1 MRRLR
6 AVCGVWVLSAA
17 LVSVCAGQEAASRK
31 ELTVERIYSQPSLT
45 GRPTRGLAWRPDG
58 GAVSFFE
65 MAGTGKETKTE
76 LWLMDAA
83 TGERRVLVSA
93 EKLESVLPAE
103 KGRTTQ
109 ATGAARRP
117 AAEYQWAADGAG
129 LLFVGAKALAWLD
142 LKTQAA
148 RVLVSGKEA
157 ISDAKISPD
166 GRYTSFVREH
176 NLWLVSIADG
186 KERALT
192 KGGTEEI
199 RKGEL
204 DWVYPEELEI
214 KTAYWWAPD
223 SSTIAFL
230 EMDERK
236 VTQYPLVNFE
246 SFSGEAEMER
256 YPVAGGANPVVHV
269 YVAPV
274 AGGAARLMDTGE
286 ETDQYMARVNWLMDA
301 KRVSIERL
309 NRAQTQLDLL
319 VADAANGKSRVLLTE
334 KDAYWINL
342 SDDLRFLKDGKRF
355 LWTSERSGYRHL
367 YLYDLEGKQIAQ
379 LTKGNWEVT
388 SLDAVDEAKGVAYFT
403 ATEKTPLERHVY
415 KVGLDGSGFARVTQ
429 EDGTHGANFSGSG
442 GYFVDT
448 FSEAMSPPRV
458 ELLRVDGS
466 RARAINENKAAEL
479 AEYHLVRPEMF
490 TVTSHDGMPLNASMI
505 KPPDFDPQKRYPV
518 LIYIYGGPHVQVV
531 RN

>member
-1 MRRLR
+1 MGLSREVSRGVLR
-6 AVCGVWVLSAA
+6 FVIVSAA
-17 LVSVCAGQEAASRK
+17 LVSVCVGQDAGSRK
-31 ELTVERIYSQPSLT
+31 ELTVERIYSQRSLS

-58 GAVSFFE
+58 AAVSFFE
-65 MAGTGKETKTE
+65 MTGTGKETKTE
-76 LWLMDAA
+76 LWVMDAA
-83 TGERRVLVSA
+83 TGERRLLVSA
-93 EKLESVLPAE
+93 EKLESVWPAE
-103 KGRTTQ
+103 KGRATQ

-148 RVLVSGKEA
+148 RVLISGKEA

-166 GRYTSFVREH
+166 GRYASFVREH

-186 KERALT
+186 RERALT

-214 KTAYWWAPD
+214 KSAYWWAPD
-223 SSTIAFL
+223 SSAIAFL

-236 VTQYPLVNFE
+236 VAQYPLVNFE

-256 YPVAGGANPVVHV
+256 YPVAGGANPIVHV
-269 YVAPV
+269 YVAAV
-274 AGGAARLMDTGE
+274 GGGAARLMDTGT
-286 ETDQYMARVNWLMDA
+286 ETDQYIARVNWLTDSR
-301 KRVSIERL
+301 RVAIQRL
-309 NRAQTQLDLL
+309 NRPQTQLDLL
-319 VADAANGKSRVLLTE
+319 VADASTGKSRVLLAE

-342 SDDLRFLKDGKRF
+342 SDDLRFLNDGKRF

-379 LTKGNWEVT
+379 LTKGDWEVT
-388 SLDAVDEAKGVAYFT
+388 SLDGVDETKGVAYFT

-415 KVGLDGSGFARVTQ
+415 RVGLDGSGFARVTQ
-429 EDGTHGANFSGSG
+429 EDGTHAANFSWSG
-442 GYFVDT
+442 GYFVDS
-448 FSEAMSPPRV
+448 FSDAMTPPRV
-458 ELLRVDGS
+458 DLSRADGS
-466 RARAINENKAAEL
+466 RVACAMHGRGRIFCGI
-479 AEYHLVRPEMF
+479 R
-490 TVTSHDGMPLNASMI
+490 
-505 KPPDFDPQKRYPV
+505 
-518 LIYIYGGPHVQVV
+518 
-531 RN
+531 